1 MIKPVKKI
9 IKNILGE
16 IYYNTYRKNRNN
28 IGNRILIYHA
38 FGTILDHD
46 TYGISID
53 PKVFECHLK
62 YLKDNYKLNPILK
75 KNFIDIKDNS
85 ISISIDDGYKDNLLA
100 VEILEK
106 YEIPYTIFVTT
117 SFIGKENYLSVDDI
131 CNINDSELCTIGSH
145 TVNHISL
152 KHLRTSEVEYE
163 LGKSKDILEDI
174 LGEAVSSFSYPYGE
188 YNKEVKRLS
197 SLIYEI
203 VCCSKLG
210 LNTNNCSLKSLNRT
224 EIIATDRV
232 RDLKKKILG
241 YYDFLNQ
248 FK

>member
-9 IKNILGE
+9 IKKILGE

-46 TYGISID
+46 TYGISIN

-62 YLKDNYKLNPILK
+62 YLKDNYKLRPILK

-117 SFIGKENYLSVDDI
+117 SFIGKAIFLSMIFVI
-131 CNINDSELCTIGSH
+131 
-145 TVNHISL
+145 
-152 KHLRTSEVEYE
+152 
-163 LGKSKDILEDI
+163 
-174 LGEAVSSFSYPYGE
+174 
-188 YNKEVKRLS
+188 
-197 SLIYEI
+197 
-203 VCCSKLG
+203 
-210 LNTNNCSLKSLNRT
+210 
-224 EIIATDRV
+224 
-232 RDLKKKILG
+232 
-241 YYDFLNQ
+241 
-248 FK
+248 

>member
-38 FGTILDHD
+38 FGTILEHD
-46 TYGISID
+46 AYGISID

-62 YLKDNYKLNPILK
+62 YLKDNYKLSPILK

-131 CNINDSELCTIGSH
+131 CDINVSELCTIGSH

-152 KHLRTSEVEYE
+152 KRLKTSEVEYE
-163 LGKSKDILEDI
+163 LGKSKDILEGI
-174 LGEAVSSFSYPYGE
+174 LGEAVNSFSYPYGE